1 MRVVLDT
8 HALYHAVET
17 PGELSPA
24 GRELLEDPANELLIS
39 AITVWEFGLH
49 AERGRIRFL
58 GGVDA
63 WVDAAL
69 GSLGVRVVPIGLSI
83 VRRTFTLTGFDRKDP
98 ADRLITAT
106 ALVEGAVLVTRDEWI
121 VKWSGVRTVW

>member
-8 HALYHAVET
+8 HALYHVVQN
-17 PGELSPA
+17 PSELTAA
-24 GRELLEDPANELLIS
+24 GREVVEDPANELLIS

-49 AERGRIRFL
+49 AQHGRIHFI
-58 GGVDA
+58 GGVDR

-69 GSLGVRVVPIGLSI
+69 ASLGVRVVPVDVSI
-83 VRRTFTLTGFDRKDP
+83 LRQTFRLVGFDRKDP
-98 ADRLITAT
+98 ADRIITAT
-106 ALVEGAVLVTRDEWI
+106 ALVETAVLVTRDEWI